1 MKRKSNSEK
10 NIYVCERC
18 GNPISPYAIKCKW
31 CKKTLRPE
39 CYESQDNKT
48 VLENNDKK
56 DGND

>member
-39 CYESQDNKT
+39 YYESQDNKT
-48 VLENNDKK
+48 VLENNDIS
-56 DGND
+56 